1 MLTVAQLCIVIH
13 LLTKR
18 LLLVAE
24 LPQKV
29 KVLLQSLTRESESFI
44 AELVKKV
51 KVLEASVL
59 AAFQP
64 VASLQLSA

>member
-29 KVLLQSLTRESESFI
+29 KALLQSLTR
-44 AELVKKV
+44 KK
-51 KVLEASVL
+51 
-59 AAFQP
+59 
-64 VASLQLSA
+64 